1 MDIRWDHL
9 TAEQLRQLAAAP
21 EAIVVVPV
29 AAMEQHGPH
38 LPVMVDSLL
47 CSAVA
52 ERATRQVL
60 AQRPVVVAPTV
71 WSGLSEHHMPFGG
84 TITLDY
90 PTFHALLRCVCRSLE
105 RHGFGRVLLLNGHG
119 GNEAALRV
127 VVEQLST
134 ELEMVLAT
142 VTYWHLAAERF
153 RAILE
158 RQSGVRH
165 ACEAETSM
173 ILALRPDLVDQGRFA
188 EARTAEDE
196 GGAAGRLSLAI
207 LHRADRKRRARRSD
221 RGLGR
226 ERRTA
231 ARGGRLR
238 TGRAAPR
245 RAVLAPV
252 VRSGAIGGPVSRRR
266 PFTGQSRACSPPPLS
281 AIDWRTLGGSTISRC
296 VWRIEIPGSSVGR
309 ASGC

>member
-1 MDIRWDHL
+1 MDVRWDHL
-9 TAEQLRQLAAAP
+9 TAEQLRLLAAAP
-21 EAIVVVPV
+21 EVIVVVPV

-52 ERATRQVL
+52 ERAARQVF
-60 AQRPVVVAPTV
+60 AKRPVVVAPTV

-90 PTFHALLRCVCRSLE
+90 PTFHALLRCVCRSLQ
-105 RHGFGRVLLLNGHG
+105 RHGFSRALLLNGHG

-127 VVEQLST
+127 VVEQLSA

-173 ILALRPDLVDQGRFA
+173 VQALRPELVDQGRVA
-188 EARTAEDE
+188 EARTAEDD
-196 GGAAGRLSLAI
+196 GGPPGAYRW
-207 LHRADRKRRARRSD
+207 RSFPA
-221 RGLGR
+221 
-226 ERRTA
+226 RTA
-231 ARGGRLR
+231 SGVIGDPTAASAEKGERLLE
-238 TGRAAPR
+238 AAS
-245 RAVLAPV
+245 AALADLLLDEPFW
-252 VRSGAIGGPVSRRR
+252 RR
-266 PFTGQSRACSPPPLS
+266 P
-281 AIDWRTLGGSTISRC
+281 
-296 VWRIEIPGSSVGR
+296 
-309 ASGC
+309 